1 MKVLIAGGGTGG
13 HLFPGIAIAETF
25 LAQDPKNQ
33 VRFVST
39 RRAIDQQVLAVRGF
53 SSQTIEAEGIKG
65 RGMIARAK
73 ALFKLPGA
81 LRQSCRIIRNY
92 QPQLVMGV
100 GGYVSGPVVL
110 AGRLKGVPTAI
121 QEQNSIPGLTNRILA
136 LLVDRIFY
144 SFEKSRE
151 YFPARKSLW
160 TGNPVRRE
168 LKRVLQGPSCPK
180 PSFTILVLGGS
191 QGAHRLNQMV
201 TEALDYLGALKKDLS
216 FIHQTGTKDEDW
228 VRRVYREKGFAQEVL
243 AFIPDMVWAYS
254 LADMLICR
262 SGATTLAE
270 VTALGKA
277 SLLIPFPFATNNHQE
292 ENARS
297 LVRQG
302 AAEMIPEK
310 DLTAAGL
317 AAVIQKWRDDPRHRE
332 DLAAQ
337 AKTLGRWQAAEEIVE
352 SCTQMVRRKNPRG
365 KAPWTL
371 NS

>member
-25 LAQDPKNQ
+25 MARDPENR
-33 VRFVST
+33 VRFIST
-39 RRAIDQQVLAVRGF
+39 RRAIDQQVLPFRGF
-53 SSQTIEAEGIKG
+53 PSQTIEAEGIKG
-65 RGMIARAK
+65 RGLIGKIK
-73 ALFKLPGA
+73 ALSKLPGA
-81 LRQSCRIIRNY
+81 LRQSCRIIREY
-92 QPQLVMGV
+92 QPHLVLGV

-110 AGRLKGVPTAI
+110 VGRLKGVPTAI

-136 LLVDRIFY
+136 LLVDRIYY

-168 LKRVLQGPSCPK
+168 LKQALEGHSSPK
-180 PSFTILVLGGS
+180 TSFTVLVLGGS
-191 QGAHRLNQMV
+191 QGAHRLNQLV
-201 TEALDYLGALKKDLS
+201 TEALDFLEALKKDLY

-228 VRRVYREKGFAQEVL
+228 VRQSYLEKGFHHQVL
-243 AFIPDMVWAYS
+243 AFISDMIWAYS
-254 LADMLICR
+254 QADMLICR

-292 ENARS
+292 ENALS

-302 AAEMIPEK
+302 AAEMISEK

-317 AAVIQKWRDDPRHRE
+317 AAVIQEWRDDPEHRA
-332 DLAAQ
+332 DLAAR
-337 AKTLGRWQAAEEIVE
+337 AKILGRWQAAEEIVE
-352 SCTQMVRRKNPRG
+352 SCTRLVRRKNQSGSTPG
-365 KAPWTL
+365 GLYA
-371 NS
+371 

>member
-1 MKVLIAGGGTGG
+1 MKVLIVGGGTGG

-25 LAQDPKNQ
+25 LARNPENQ
-33 VRFVST
+33 VRFIST
-39 RRAIDQQVLAVRGF
+39 RRALDQEVLAVRGF
-53 SSQTIEAEGIKG
+53 PSQTIEAEGIKG
-65 RGMIARAK
+65 RGVTGQIK
-73 ALFKLPGA
+73 ALLKLPGA
-81 LRQSCRIIRNY
+81 LKQSFRIIREF
-92 QPQLVMGV
+92 QPHLVIGV

-110 AGRLKGVPTAI
+110 AGRLQRVPTVI

-151 YFPARKSLW
+151 YFPARKSFW

-168 LKRVLQGPSCPK
+168 LKRVLEGPSSPRAA
-180 PSFTILVLGGS
+180 FTVLVLGGS
-191 QGAHRLNQMV
+191 QGAHRLNQLL
-201 TEALDYLGALKKDLS
+201 TEALDFLGALKKDLS

-228 VRRVYREKGFAQEVL
+228 VRQVYREKEFSHEVQ

-254 LADMLICR
+254 QADMLICR

-270 VTALGKA
+270 ITALGKA

-302 AAEMIPEK
+302 AAEMIPDK

-317 AAVIQKWRDDPRHRE
+317 ATIIQTWRIDPRHRA
-332 DLAAQ
+332 DLADRAR
-337 AKTLGRWQAAEEIVE
+337 TLGRWQAAEEIVA
-352 SCTQMVRRKNPRG
+352 SCTELVRG
-365 KAPWTL
+365 KIVRGRASRTL
-371 NS
+371 DS

>member
-25 LAQDPKNQ
+25 MAQDPENQ
-33 VRFVST
+33 VHFIST
-39 RRAIDQQVLAVRGF
+39 RRAIDQQVLPSRGF
-53 SSQTIEAEGIKG
+53 PSQTIEAEGIKG
-65 RGMIARAK
+65 RGLIGQLN

-81 LRQSCRIIRNY
+81 LKQSCRILRDF
-92 QPQLVMGV
+92 QPHLIIGV

-110 AGRLKGVPTAI
+110 AGRLKGIPTAI

-136 LLVDRIFY
+136 LLVDRIYY

-151 YFPARKSLW
+151 FFPARKSLW

-168 LKRVLQGPSCPK
+168 LKRVLEAPSTPQA
-180 PSFTILVLGGS
+180 SLTILVLGGS
-191 QGAHRLNQMV
+191 QGAHRLNQLV
-201 TEALDYLGALKKDLS
+201 TEALDFLEELKKDLS

-228 VRRVYREKGFAQEVL
+228 VRQAYLEKGFHHQVL
-243 AFIPDMVWAYS
+243 AFISDMIWAYS
-254 LADMLICR
+254 QADMLICR

-297 LVRQG
+297 LVQRG

-310 DLTAAGL
+310 ELTGAGL
-317 AAVIQKWRDDPRHRE
+317 AAVIQRWRNDPRHRA

-352 SCTQMVRRKNPRG
+352 NCTQLVRKGRWN
-365 KAPWTL
+365 
-371 NS
+371 

>member
-25 LAQDPKNQ
+25 LAQDPENQ
-33 VRFVST
+33 VHFIST
-39 RRAIDQQVLAVRGF
+39 RRAIDQQVLPFRGF
-53 SSQTIEAEGIKG
+53 PSQTIEAEGIKG
-65 RGMIARAK
+65 RGVIGQLK

-81 LRQSCRIIRNY
+81 LKQSCRILREF
-92 QPQLVMGV
+92 QPHLIIGV

-110 AGRLKGVPTAI
+110 AGRLKRIPTAI

-168 LKRVLQGPSCPK
+168 LKRVLEGPSSPK
-180 PSFTILVLGGS
+180 ASFTVLVLGGS
-191 QGAHRLNQMV
+191 QGAHRLNQLV
-201 TEALDYLGALKKDLS
+201 TEALDFLEDLKKDLS

-228 VRRVYREKGFAQEVL
+228 VRQSYREKGFHHEVL

-254 LADMLICR
+254 QADMLICR

-292 ENARS
+292 ENARA

-317 AAVIQKWRDDPRHRE
+317 AAVIQKWRNDPGHRA
-332 DLAAQ
+332 DLAAR
-337 AKTLGRWQAAEEIVE
+337 AKMLGRWQAAEEIVE
-352 SCTQMVRRKNPRG
+352 RCTQLVRKGRKN
-365 KAPWTL
+365 
-371 NS
+371 